1 MTFIAY
7 WESETILMGAFI
19 SIKTV
24 RITSNL
30 AFCTEEYW
38 DCQIFSI
45 GLKYPDLKSVMSVVT
60 SSYFGGTSRLKSEFS
75 WSLD

>member
-30 AFCTEEYW
+30 AFCTEEYC

-45 GLKYPDLKSVMSVVT
+45 GLKYPDLKSLFASV
-60 SSYFGGTSRLKSEFS
+60 K
-75 WSLD
+75 